1 MNGDFLERMV
11 ALANY
16 VGNEL
21 GALPDDDAR
30 YEMVVEIV
38 ESAEIVFAVW
48 QDRSARD
55 GVGYTMVKGQ
65 AIARQAVAVKGL
77 FLRALPPFPVRTQ
90 SRLKRCCKSLAN
102 AVPCTSGRTVNANTG
117 REALIG
123 PALSSHGNSP
133 TM

>member
-21 GALPDDDAR
+21 GALPDGDAR
-30 YEMVVEIV
+30 YEMVEEIV

-55 GVGYTMVKGQ
+55 GVGYMMVKGQ
-65 AIARQAVAVKGL
+65 AIARQAVAVK
-77 FLRALPPFPVRTQ
+77 RSVSTRIAAIPCQ
-90 SRLKRCCKSLAN
+90 N
-102 AVPCTSGRTVNANTG
+102 AEQA
-117 REALIG
+117 EALLQEFG
-123 PALSSHGNSP
+123 ERDTLH
-133 TM
+133 

>member
-65 AIARQAVAVKGL
+65 AIARQAVAVK
-77 FLRALPPFPVRTQ
+77 RSVSTRIAAIPCQ
-90 SRLKRCCKSLAN
+90 N
-102 AVPCTSGRTVNANTG
+102 AEQAEVLLQEFSERGT
-117 REALIG
+117 L
-123 PALSSHGNSP
+123 H
-133 TM
+133 

>member
-11 ALANY
+11 ALANF

-30 YEMVVEIV
+30 YEMVEEIV
-38 ESAEIVFAVW
+38 EGAEIVFAVW
-48 QDRSARD
+48 QDRAARD
-55 GVGYTMVKGQ
+55 GVGYMMVKGQ
-65 AIARQAVAVKGL
+65 ARRLRLKGL

-90 SRLKRCCKSLAN
+90 SRPKCCCKSLAN

-117 REALIG
+117 RGALIG
-123 PALSSHGNSP
+123 PARRP
-133 TM
+133 

>member
-21 GALPDDDAR
+21 GALPDGDAR

-55 GVGYTMVKGQ
+55 GVGYMMVKG
-65 AIARQAVAVKGL
+65 AGPSRVRQLRSRTL

-117 REALIG
+117 RGALMG
-123 PALSSHGNSP
+123 PARRP
-133 TM
+133 

>member
-55 GVGYTMVKGQ
+55 GVGYMMVKGQ
-65 AIARQAVAVKGL
+65 AIARSAVADK
-77 FLRALPPFPVRTQ
+77 RAASTRI
-90 SRLKRCCKSLAN
+90 A
-102 AVPCTSGRTVNANTG
+102 AIPCQ
-117 REALIG
+117 
-123 PALSSHGNSP
+123 NSEQAEVLLQEFGERD
-133 TM
+133 TLH